1 MKLRKIKIVTLS
13 NLKVCTFTNA
23 DEAFQIYLSLLAE
36 IRFCQHIDNLILITN
51 HSIGLVKELCQEAQI
66 EYKLS
71 KNYCLLPFP
80 SEERECLDLDCP
92 RIYVS
97 CLAAYN
103 SGYLHGMWIDA
114 TQDPDDIYD
123 DIEWLLSRKSFSY

>member
-1 MKLRKIKIVTLS
+1 MKLIKIKIVILS

-36 IRFCQHIDNLILITN
+36 IHFCQHIDNLILITN
-51 HSIGLVKELCQEAQI
+51 RSIGLVKELCQEAQI

-71 KNYCLLPFP
+71 NNYCLLPFP
-80 SEERECLDLDCP
+80 SEERECLDLDIP

-123 DIEWLLSRKSFSY
+123 DIEWL